1 MRSRRG
7 GRSLVPV
14 AVLILAAWGC
24 QGPET
29 RRDTV
34 HAPTAAPQ
42 ALAAGASSAPAPRAI
57 VPPAQNAAQRNPEPV
72 CSFAS
77 ASVATRDCPVGIG
90 PIVALDSASRGSI
103 QQVAAVGDVTRV
115 TAVPPEAASVDTSM
129 PSAVPSFTL
138 SLDQAIA
145 TGLEQN
151 PTLVAL
157 RATQPI
163 ADAVVAVSKVY
174 PFNPYVQVE
183 LCPLDRDV
191 TGVQGATLNYAF
203 LMQTLELAHQQRYRE
218 ANAAAARNQVA
229 WNVVQ
234 AELANA
240 AQTEKLYFTA
250 LYQRDLRDLAKL
262 TATLN
267 EQLLGVVQRRF
278 NAGTGNPAEQT
289 TATVAARQS
298 RKQAGL
304 TEANFQ
310 TALLALKRQLN
321 IDNAQQVALMG
332 RLEDFTWLPIEGVE
346 PEQPNN
352 VGLIQVSQEIVA
364 KLASE
369 RPDVLAAHAGINA
382 AQANA
387 DLARANMVQNIQVGP
402 FYERDDF
409 GTLFLGFRAQM
420 NLPIWD
426 TGRPLTN
433 QRMAEATH
441 QTTVT
446 QQLCAQAQVE
456 AQTAIER
463 YERAR
468 RLVTH
473 ERVDFAH
480 MIPEQIERVRRQFDA
495 GLVDILYVFTI
506 QNNLL
511 QERKTYLDL
520 LNEVAQAA
528 ADVTLAGGLP
538 PARVVDGHSSGSPP
552 PAAPPATT
560 PPPAPP
566 AR

>member
-7 GRSLVPV
+7 GRILIPA
-14 AVLILAAWGC
+14 AVLMLAAWGC
-24 QGPET
+24 QGPAT
-29 RRDTV
+29 QPDTV
-34 HAPTAAPQ
+34 HAPAVATQ
-42 ALAAGASSAPAPRAI
+42 MLAAGTSTALVQDSTAQPSQNLTPRA
-57 VPPAQNAAQRNPEPV
+57 PESV

-77 ASVATRDCPVGIG
+77 ADLPNADVHVGLG
-90 PIVALDSASRGSI
+90 PIIPLDEASGGPV
-103 QQVAAVGDVTRV
+103 QKVEAVGEVTRV
-115 TAVPPEAASVDTSM
+115 TVVPPEPSVSADPPVANAT
-129 PSAVPSFTL
+129 PSIIL

-151 PTLVAL
+151 PSLVAL

-163 ADAVVAVSKVY
+163 ADAAVQVSKVY

-183 LCPLDRDV
+183 LCPLDRDI
-191 TGVQGATLNYAF
+191 TGVQAATLNYAF
-203 LMQTLELAHQQRYRE
+203 LMQTLELAHQQRFRE
-218 ANAAAARNQVA
+218 ASATASRNQVA

-234 AELANA
+234 AELVNA
-240 AQTEKLYFTA
+240 AQSERLYFTA

-262 TATLN
+262 TASLN
-267 EQLLGVVQRRF
+267 DQLLGVVQRRF
-278 NAGTGNPAEQT
+278 KAGMGAPAEQA

-321 IDNAQQVALMG
+321 LDSTQPISLLG
-332 RLEDFTWLPIEGVE
+332 RLEDFTWLPIDGVE
-346 PEQPNN
+346 PDGPNN
-352 VGLIQVSQEIVA
+352 VGPIQVSQEVVA

-369 RPDVLAAHAGINA
+369 RPDVLAAHAGTSI

-409 GTLFLGFRAQM
+409 GTLFVGFRAQM

-426 TGRPLTN
+426 SGRPLAN
-433 QRMAEATH
+433 QRVAEATH
-441 QTTVT
+441 QTTVA

-468 RLVTH
+468 RLVTR

-480 MIPEQIERVRRQFDA
+480 MMPEQIERVRHQFDA

-538 PARVVDGHSSGSPP
+538 PSRVVDGHSNASPP
-552 PAAPPATT
+552 PAAPPAQ
-560 PPPAPP
+560 
-566 AR
+566 